1 VVILVIGATSDVQAR
16 PHLAQK
22 KIRPRLNVN
31 LGERESLLL
40 LLGGLLLGGLLRGF
54 LLGSHELTSFSV

>member
-1 VVILVIGATSDVQAR
+1 VVILVIGAMSDVQAR
-16 PHLAQK
+16 PRLAQK
-22 KIRPRLNVN
+22 KIMPRLNVN
-31 LGERESLLL
+31 LGERESLPL